1 MSALSAYNLRVFPSG
16 DFSIAPRRVPV
27 TSGDNPLKGI
37 RRVVRS
43 TGVKTR
49 EVVYDVQPD
58 APSSHDLVRR
68 FDDLD
73 RRITIATTGDVDSFC
88 SVLKYL
94 YEYHNRS
101 ISQLLA
107 ALWHEYYEL
116 VAQMEASKKISV
128 VRSPRGSKGISSL
141 GRKKLRSAVA
151 ILQNRHGRKNLSFV
165 TYTVPTCDRPVLAR
179 ICEQWSEVVRQTHQ
193 NLFRVLKSKGL
204 DPDIAGAIEIQSK
217 RFERTGYALPHMHLV
232 CQGRAPKRFKNRCEW
247 DVSIPE
253 FEDCYKRA
261 IENVAGCE
269 LNFRAACNV
278 ERVKKDAAAYLGKYM
293 SKGSKDLE
301 RYRNW
306 GEKLA
311 LPKAWYTCSKAL
323 LKSVREQTQNVGVDG
338 AWVEFSRALD
348 ACGCVAFKGV
358 YSLENGSTAALFGRC
373 RAGKLELFVDR
384 MTRFL
389 LHRGEVLKSGYE
401 LAC

>member
-1 MSALSAYNLRVFPSG
+1 MLAAYNLRVFPSG
-16 DFSIAPRRVPV
+16 DFSIASRRPV
-27 TSGDNPLKGI
+27 GKSGDNPLKGI
-37 RRVVRS
+37 RRVEKS
-43 TGVKTR
+43 TGVKSR
-49 EVVYDVQPD
+49 EVVYEAQPES
-58 APSSHDLVRR
+58 PSLSELVKR
-68 FDDLD
+68 FEDLD

-88 SVLKYL
+88 SVLRYL

-101 ISQLLA
+101 VPELLS

-116 VAQMEASKKISV
+116 VAQIEASKKCLTT
-128 VRSPRGSKGISSL
+128 RSPRGSKGISSL
-141 GRKKLRSAVA
+141 GRKKLRSAVT
-151 ILQNRHGRKNLSFV
+151 ILQNRHSRKNLSFV
-165 TYTVPTCDRPVLAR
+165 TYTVPTCDRPVLVR

-204 DPDIAGAIEIQSK
+204 DPDIAGAIEIQSR
-217 RFERTGYALPHMHLV
+217 RFDRSGYALPHLHIV
-232 CQGRAPKRFKNRCEW
+232 CQGRTPKRFKNRCEW

-253 FEDCYKRA
+253 FEDCYRRA

-269 LNFRAACNV
+269 LDFRAACNV
-278 ERVKKDAAAYLGKYM
+278 QRVKKDAANYLGKYL

-323 LKSVREQTQNVGVDG
+323 LKAVREQTRNVGLDG

-348 ACGCVAFKGV
+348 ACGCLAFKGV
-358 YSLENGSTAALFGRC
+358 YSLENGSTVALFGRC
-373 RAGKLELFVDR
+373 RAGKVELFVDR
-384 MTRFL
+384 MMRFL
-389 LHRGEVLKSGYE
+389 LHRTEILEAGYK
-401 LAC
+401 LTG